1 LSKVSIQQKGTG
13 LLIDSADMQ
22 GQAPLFPSEVRWKNL
37 AAFEVFSGNNGV
49 EPSEPISESVMIAL
63 PHADAVAYR
72 ATLTVVSGEFWW
84 TAATIVADT

>member
-1 LSKVSIQQKGTG
+1 
-13 LLIDSADMQ
+13 
-22 GQAPLFPSEVRWKNL
+22 
-37 AAFEVFSGNNGV
+37 
-49 EPSEPISESVMIAL
+49 MIAL